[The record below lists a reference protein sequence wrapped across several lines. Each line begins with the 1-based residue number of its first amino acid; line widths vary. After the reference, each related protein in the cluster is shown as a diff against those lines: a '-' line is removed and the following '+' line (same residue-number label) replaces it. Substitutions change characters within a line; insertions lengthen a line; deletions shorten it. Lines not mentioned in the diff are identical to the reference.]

1 VRHLSEVI
9 ARKKQAVTETPKTWS
24 SLVPIQPNGSRVPLF
39 CIHAIGGDVLFYQPL
54 SNALGSDQPL
64 YAFQSPLVTGEVRET
79 TLEELASLYVKEL
92 RAFYP
97 NGPYLLLGA
106 SLGGHIVFEM
116 ARQLSAQ
123 GAEPRLLMLVD
134 AGVPGSDE
142 YLSFLSKAHAL
153 VKRIRNEH
161 LTYLRRKA
169 GEKTE
174 YWRELWLRRIRI
186 AQCAGYK
193 FLGRSVPL
201 RLHYFQAEQA
211 HLRALQWYSF
221 HPYSGKIILFRAT
234 DRGEILGRHEH
245 PTLGWGDY
253 AAGGLAIYDIPSAH
267 VAMLL
272 EPYVR
277 NFADKLKTILPS

>member
-1 VRHLSEVI
+1 
-9 ARKKQAVTETPKTWS
+9 
-24 SLVPIQPNGSRVPLF
+24 
-39 CIHAIGGDVLFYQPL
+39 
-54 SNALGSDQPL
+54 
-64 YAFQSPLVTGEVRET
+64 VRET

-97 NGPYLLLGA
+97 DGPYLLLGA
-106 SLGGHIVFEM
+106 SLGGHIVYEM

-134 AGVPGSDE
+134 AGVPGTDE
-142 YLSFLSKAHAL
+142 YLRFLSKAHAL
-153 VKRIRNEH
+153 VKQIRNEH

-169 GEKTE
+169 RERTE

-193 FLGRSVPL
+193 FFGRKVPL

-211 HLRALQWYSF
+211 HLRALQRYRF

-253 AAGGLAIYDIPSAH
+253 AGGGLEIYDIPSAH

-277 NFADKLKTILPS
+277 NFAEKLKTILPS